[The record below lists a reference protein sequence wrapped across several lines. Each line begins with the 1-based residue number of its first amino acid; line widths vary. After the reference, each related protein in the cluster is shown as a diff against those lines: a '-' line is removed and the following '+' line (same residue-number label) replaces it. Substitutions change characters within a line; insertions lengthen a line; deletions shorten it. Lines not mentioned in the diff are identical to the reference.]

1 MGKKHKKLY
10 CKLKSID
17 VGNYSSTYECEM
29 CKKKYH
35 IEDDSDA
42 ALDFNMKK
50 QKCKGIDTQG
60 SVTKVIADSALLK
73 AEWAVTKASE
83 KPNPITA
90 IIEAARVQAGMT
102 HIDDWLDTPSMFSNP
117 GECYAKFVLEYKR
130 MPAWKIMAFRDH
142 MKQFKLF
149 CTYKDG
155 KRYRV
160 NGASRM
166 GDVWLQSDFTIENGY
181 DLRVDLKD
189 CRDWGPTP

>member
-50 QKCKGIDTQG
+50 QKCKGPAKESG
-60 SVTKVIADSALLK
+60 VTHVIGDSRKLDATWADISFIPK
-73 AEWAVTKASE
+73 

-90 IIEAARVQAGMT
+90 IIEAAQEKMT